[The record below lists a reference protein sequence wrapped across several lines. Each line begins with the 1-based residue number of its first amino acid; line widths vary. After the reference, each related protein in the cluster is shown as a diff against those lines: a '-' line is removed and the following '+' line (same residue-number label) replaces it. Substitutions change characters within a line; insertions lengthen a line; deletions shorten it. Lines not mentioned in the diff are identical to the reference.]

1 MVAHENPRVDGTFA
15 LDDDLAKS
23 FQKPHL
29 IFVMFEDS
37 GLVNPP
43 YHDVV

>member
-1 MVAHENPRVDGTFA
+1 MVAHEDPCVDGTFA
-15 LDDDLAKS
+15 FDDDLAKS
-23 FQKPHL
+23 LQEPHL
-29 IFVMFEDS
+29 IFVMFEDG